1 MMILCFTEIMGSVQ
15 SMPCL
20 ICFLDIQVKRDI
32 GLKTHKSK
40 WKTKDSRAG
49 IDHYGEGRERAED
62 PGSGSEALC
71 T

>member
-40 WKTKDSRAG
+40 WKTKDSGAG
-49 IDHYGEGRERAED
+49 IDH
-62 PGSGSEALC
+62 
-71 T
+71 